1 MAFTQILLIK
11 PVAKLGGEGEEVKV
25 RAGYARNFLFPQK
38 IAIPVTKANR
48 KQIEALNAARERRE
62 AQELEEA
69 RQVAEKIG
77 SARVALAMKTGEGGK
92 MFGAVTAVHLQEKL
106 QEAGLEVD
114 RKAIQ
119 LAQPIKELGSHTV
132 EVRLHPEV
140 SAELSFDI
148 VSENAIVENEDA

>member
-1 MAFTQILLIK
+1 MAFTQVLLVK
-11 PVAKLGGEGEEVKV
+11 PVAKLGGEGEEVRV
-25 RAGYARNFLFPQK
+25 RAGFARNFLFPQK

-69 RQVAEKIG
+69 RQIAEKIG
-77 SARVALAMKTGEGGK
+77 SARVALAVKTGEGGK

-119 LAQPIKELGSHTV
+119 LPQPIKDLGSHSV
-132 EVRLHPEV
+132 EVKLHPEV

-148 VSENAIVENEDA
+148 VSENAIVENEEA

>member
-1 MAFTQILLIK
+1 MASTQVLLIK

-106 QEAGLEVD
+106 KEAGLEVD

-119 LAQPIKELGSHTV
+119 LSQPIKELGSHTV
-132 EVRLHPEV
+132 EVKLHPEV

-148 VSENAIVENEDA
+148 VSENAIVENEEA